1 MRADDRRGPVS
12 RPIATFDDLRD
23 AITAYRLPRVLIAAL
38 ELNLFTAIGTDA
50 WTIPDLARDVKVSER
65 GLAVLCRNLAMAGVL
80 KKTGETYRNSRLGAT
95 ALNAHHPAYR
105 GDYLQLITSHW
116 ADWGR
121 LLESVKSG
129 LPLDHNE
136 PDEPDYRRR
145 FTWAMHH
152 RTLETAPKIAA
163 QINLRGA
170 RTLLDLGGGPGTY
183 AMAFLAK
190 NPTLRATVCDRPAA
204 LDVAKEIASTHKAG
218 ARLAYLPLDVMT
230 EDIPGTYD
238 VIWYSNVLHIYS
250 PKDNQVLFRHALA
263 ALNPGGR
270 LLIQDA
276 FLHDRN
282 GLFPEEA
289 SLFAV
294 SMLLFTERGNTYSA
308 AETRA
313 WLTDAGFERIRV
325 LRMKR
330 GTEDWEDGILEARSP
345 GTNAKTRAR
354 RTGSVKSSRS
364 RSLHLRGTGRQSRP
378 ARPGCS

>member
-1 MRADDRRGPVS
+1 MSRR
-12 RPIATFDDLRD
+12 IATFDNLRD

-38 ELNLFTAIGTDA
+38 ELDLFTAIGTDA

-65 GLAVLCRNLAMAGVL
+65 GLAILCRNLAMAGVL
-80 KKTGETYRNSRLGAT
+80 KKKGETYTNSRLGAT
-95 ALNAHHPAYR
+95 VLNAHHPAYR
-105 GDYLQLITSHW
+105 GDYLHLITSHW
-116 ADWGR
+116 ADWGH
-121 LLESVKSG
+121 LLESVKTG
-129 LPLDHNE
+129 LPLHHDK

-190 NPTLRATVCDRPAA
+190 NPTLLATVCDRPVA

-218 ARLAYLPLDVMT
+218 ARLSYLPLDVMT

-250 PKDNQVLFRHALA
+250 PKDNQALFRRALA
-263 ALNPGGR
+263 SLNPGGR

-308 AETRA
+308 AETKA
-313 WLTDAGFERIRV
+313 WLTDAGFERIKV
-325 LRMKR
+325 LRMKK
-330 GTEDWEDGILEARSP
+330 GTEDWEGGILEAQLP
-345 GTNAKTRAR
+345 GTNVKMRAR
-354 RTGSVKSSRS
+354 RTGSIKSSRS
-364 RSLHLRGTGRQSRP
+364 RSSH
-378 ARPGCS
+378 

>member
-1 MRADDRRGPVS
+1 VRADDRRGSVNGG
-12 RPIATFDDLRD
+12 IATFDDFRE
-23 AITAYRLPRVLIAAL
+23 AITAYRLPRVLVAAL
-38 ELNLFTAIGTDA
+38 ELNLFTAVGTRA
-50 WTIPDLARDVKVSER
+50 WTIPDLAREAKVSER
-65 GLAVLCRNLAMAGVL
+65 GLAILCRNLAMAGLL
-80 KKTGETYRNSRLGAT
+80 KKKGEIYSNSRLGAT
-95 ALNAHHPAYR
+95 ALNARHPAYR
-105 GDYLQLITSHW
+105 GEYLRLIVSHW

-129 LPLDHNE
+129 LPLDHAE
-136 PDEPDYRRR
+136 PDAPDSRRR

-152 RTLETAPKIAA
+152 RTLEMAPKIAA

-190 NPTLRATVCDRPAA
+190 NPALCATVCDRPAA
-204 LDVAKEIASTHKAG
+204 LDVAKEVAATHKAG
-218 ARLAYLPLDVMT
+218 ARLSYLPLDMMT
-230 EDIPGTYD
+230 EDIPGAYD

-250 PKDNQVLFRHALA
+250 PTDNQALFRHALA

-294 SMLLFTERGNTYSA
+294 SMLLFTDRGDTYKA
-308 AETRA
+308 AETRS
-313 WLTDAGFERIRV
+313 WLTDAGFDRVRV
-325 LRMKR
+325 LRMKK
-330 GTEDWEDGILEARSP
+330 GTEDWEGGILEARSP
-345 GTNAKTRAR
+345 GTNAKMRAR
-354 RTGSVKSSRS
+354 RIGSIRSLQSRS
-364 RSLHLRGTGRQSRP
+364 SH
-378 ARPGCS
+378 

>member
-1 MRADDRRGPVS
+1 M
-12 RPIATFDDLRD
+12 
-23 AITAYRLPRVLIAAL
+23 
-38 ELNLFTAIGTDA
+38 N
-50 WTIPDLARDVKVSER
+50 AR
-65 GLAVLCRNLAMAGVL
+65 
-80 KKTGETYRNSRLGAT
+80 
-95 ALNAHHPAYR
+95 HPAYR
-105 GDYLQLITSHW
+105 GDYLRLITSHW

-129 LPLDHNE
+129 LPLDHDE

-163 QINLRGA
+163 QIGLRGA

-190 NPTLRATVCDRPAA
+190 NPALRATVCDRPAA

-218 ARLAYLPLDVMT
+218 ARLSYMPLDLLT
-230 EDIPGTYD
+230 EAIPGTFD

-250 PKDNQVLFRHALA
+250 PQDNQALFLRALA

-270 LLIQDA
+270 FLIQDA
-276 FLHDRN
+276 FLHDRE

-294 SMLLFTERGNTYSA
+294 SMLLFTERGNTYKA
-308 AETRA
+308 AETKS
-313 WLTDAGFERIRV
+313 WLTDAGFERIKV
-325 LRMKR
+325 LRMKK
-330 GTEDWEDGILEARSP
+330 GTEDWEGGILEARSP
-345 GTNAKTRAR
+345 GTNEKMRAR
-354 RTGSVKSSRS
+354 RTGSIKN
-364 RSLHLRGTGRQSRP
+364 SRP
-378 ARPGCS
+378 HSSH

>member
-1 MRADDRRGPVS
+1 
-12 RPIATFDDLRD
+12 
-23 AITAYRLPRVLIAAL
+23 
-38 ELNLFTAIGTDA
+38 
-50 WTIPDLARDVKVSER
+50 
-65 GLAVLCRNLAMAGVL
+65 MAGL
-80 KKTGETYRNSRLGAT
+80 LRKNGTIYRNSQLGAT
-95 ALNAHHPAYR
+95 VLNAQHPAYR
-105 GDYLQLITSHW
+105 GDYLRLIMSHW
-116 ADWGR
+116 TDWGR

-129 LPLDHNE
+129 LPLDHDK

-163 QINLRGA
+163 QIDLRGA

-190 NPTLRATVCDRPAA
+190 NSRLRATVCDRPAA
-204 LDVAKEIASTHKAG
+204 LDVAREIASTHKAG
-218 ARLAYLPLDVMT
+218 ARLSYLPLDLLT
-230 EDIPGTYD
+230 EEIPGAYD

-250 PKDNQVLFRHALA
+250 PQDNRAVFTRALA

-276 FLHDRN
+276 FLHDRE

-313 WLTDAGFERIRV
+313 WLTDAGFGRIRV
-325 LRMKR
+325 LRMKK
-330 GTEDWEDGILEARSP
+330 GTEDWEDGILDARSLK
-345 GTNAKTRAR
+345 THAKTPVR
-354 RTGSVKSSRS
+354 RTGSAKNSRLRSSR
-364 RSLHLRGTGRQSRP
+364 
-378 ARPGCS
+378 

>member
-1 MRADDRRGPVS
+1 MRRRIV
-12 RPIATFDDLRD
+12 TFDDLRD

-38 ELNLFTAIGTDA
+38 ELHLFTAIGTNV
-50 WTIPDLARDVKVSER
+50 WTIPALAHEVKVSER
-65 GLAVLCRNLAMAGVL
+65 GLAILCRTLAMAGVL
-80 KKTGETYRNSRLGAT
+80 KKKGETYTNSQLGAT

-105 GDYLQLITSHW
+105 GDYLQLVVSHW

-129 LPLDHNE
+129 LPLDH
-136 PDEPDYRRR
+136 DEPEGPEYRRR

-152 RTLETAPKIAA
+152 RTLEIAPKIAA
-163 QINLRGA
+163 QINLRGVE
-170 RTLLDLGGGPGTY
+170 TLLDLGGGPGTY

-204 LDVAKEIASTHKAG
+204 LDVSREIASTHKAG
-218 ARLAYLPLDVMT
+218 PRLSYLPLDVMT

-250 PKDNQVLFRHALA
+250 PKDNQALFRRALA
-263 ALNPGGR
+263 SLNPGGR

-276 FLHDRN
+276 FLHDRD

-294 SMLLFTERGNTYSA
+294 SMLLFTEGGNTYSTA
-308 AETRA
+308 DTKA

-325 LRMKR
+325 VRMKK
-330 GTEDWEDGILEARSP
+330 GMEDWEDGILEAWRP
-345 GTNAKTRAR
+345 ETNAKMRAR
-354 RTGSVKSSRS
+354 RTGSIKSSRF
-364 RSLHLRGTGRQSRP
+364 RSLR
-378 ARPGCS
+378 

>member
-1 MRADDRRGPVS
+1 MRTNDRRGEV
-12 RPIATFDDLRD
+12 RRRIVTFDDLRD
-23 AITAYRLPRVLIAAL
+23 VITAYRLPRVLIAAL
-38 ELNLFTAIGTDA
+38 ELNLFTAIDTDA
-50 WTIPDLARDVKVSER
+50 WTIPDLAREVKVSER
-65 GLAVLCRNLAMAGVL
+65 GLAILCRNLAMAGLL
-80 KKTGETYRNSRLGAT
+80 KKKGEIYTNSRLGAM
-95 ALNAHHPAYR
+95 ALNAQHPAYR
-105 GDYLQLITSHW
+105 GDYLRLITSHW

-121 LLESVKSG
+121 LLESVKTG
-129 LPLDHNE
+129 LPLDHDE

-163 QINLRGA
+163 QINLRGV
-170 RTLLDLGGGPGTY
+170 RNLLDLGGGPGTY

-204 LDVAKEIASTHKAG
+204 LDVAKEIAATHKAG
-218 ARLAYLPLDVMT
+218 ARLSYLSLDVMK
-230 EDIPGTYD
+230 EDISGAYD

-250 PKDNQVLFRHALA
+250 PEDNQALFRRALA

-276 FLHDRN
+276 FLHDRE

-294 SMLLFTERGNTYSA
+294 SMLLFTEKGNTYSA
-308 AETRA
+308 AETKA
-313 WLTDAGFERIRV
+313 WLTDAGFERIKV
-325 LRMKR
+325 LRMKK

-345 GTNAKTRAR
+345 GMNGKTRAH
-354 RTGSVKSSRS
+354 RTGSARSSRS
-364 RSLHLRGTGRQSRP
+364 RSLH
-378 ARPGCS
+378 

>member
-1 MRADDRRGPVS
+1 VRADDRRGPVS
-12 RPIATFDDLRD
+12 RRIATFDDFRD
-23 AITAYRLPRVLIAAL
+23 AITTYRLPRVLVAAL
-38 ELNLFTAIGTDA
+38 ELNIFAVIGTDS
-50 WTIPDLARDVKVSER
+50 WTIPDLARDMKVSER
-65 GLAVLCRNLAMAGVL
+65 GLAILCRNLAMAGVL
-80 KKTGETYRNSRLGAT
+80 KKKGETYSNSRLGAT
-95 ALNAHHPAYR
+95 ALNAQHPAYR
-105 GDYLQLITSHW
+105 EDYLRLITGHW

-129 LPLDHNE
+129 LPLNHDE
-136 PDEPDYRRR
+136 PDEPDYRRQ

-163 QINLRGA
+163 QINLRGV

-218 ARLAYLPLDVMT
+218 RRLSYLPLDMMT
-230 EDIPGTYD
+230 EAIPGNYD

-250 PKDNQVLFRHALA
+250 PGDNQTVFRRALT

-276 FLHDRN
+276 FLHDRE

-308 AETRA
+308 ADTRA
-313 WLTDAGFERIRV
+313 WLTAAGFGRIKV
-325 LRMKR
+325 LRMKK
-330 GTEDWEDGILEARSP
+330 GTEDWEGGILEARAP
-345 GTNAKTRAR
+345 KTNSKTHAH
-354 RTGSVKSSRS
+354 RTGSVKSSQS
-364 RSLHLRGTGRQSRP
+364 RSAH
-378 ARPGCS
+378 